1 VIPKAQVQLSG
12 LIVVPV
18 LLAVA
23 LYALAVL
30 TGNMWFTLLAGGAVG
45 LVVGARI
52 WCPKLDGL
60 ELCYSGPRRA
70 AVGEPVVH
78 TLHVHNRSDRPTPA
92 LCIAEHLPGLAIAR
106 VYVEPLPG
114 GGRAVVELS
123 RVAVSR
129 GISFNGRI
137 SVVAQG
143 GLGLVVAHATVD
155 HGHRLVVH
163 PRAVL
168 VGGATSHARADDE
181 VDFVPGP
188 GTDVAGVREWRPG
201 DAANSVHWRSTA
213 RRGTLVVRERAAAT
227 SRHVVVALACSSD
240 APDWEDVIAAAAGA
254 CRAAQLAGD
263 RLTLWVWA
271 NGHTLAAPPV
281 QSVLGLLDWWAVLPS
296 SHLPAPDTLARA
308 LTSINAADVRVAAS
322 ASATEQWW
330 DEVRQATQRGGA
342 LAHRLPVPS

>member
-1 VIPKAQVQLSG
+1 MIPKAQVHLSG

-18 LLAVA
+18 FLAAA

-30 TGNMWFTLLAGGAVG
+30 TGNLWFTLLAAGAVG

-52 WCPKLDGL
+52 WTPKLDGL
-60 ELCYSGPRRA
+60 ELCFSGPRRA
-70 AVGEPVVH
+70 AVGEQVVH

-92 LCIAEHLPGLAIAR
+92 LCITEHLPGLAIAR
-106 VYVEPLPG
+106 VYVEPLPA
-114 GGRAVVELS
+114 GGRAVAELS
-123 RVAVSR
+123 RVALSR
-129 GISFNGRI
+129 GVTFTGRI
-137 SVVAQG
+137 AVVAQG
-143 GLGLVVAHATVD
+143 GLGLAIAKATVD

-168 VGGATSHARADDE
+168 MGRASSRARADDQ
-181 VDFVPGP
+181 VDSVPGP
-188 GTDVAGVREWRPG
+188 GTDVAGVREWRAG
-201 DAANSVHWRSTA
+201 DAASSVHWRSTA

-271 NGHTLAAPPV
+271 NGKTLGPPPV
-281 QSVLGLLDWWAVLPS
+281 QSVPGLLDWWAVLPMS
-296 SHLPAPDTLARA
+296 DLPAPDSLARA
-308 LTSINAADVRVAAS
+308 LTSIDAADVLVAAS

-330 DEVRQATQRGGA
+330 EQVRQAAQRGGA
-342 LAHRLPVPS
+342 LAQRLPVTS